1 MTEVLNDKPVREP
14 QEGSRVGAVQ
24 AIIFDLDG
32 TLIDTIGLILKSM
45 RYAVQDVLG
54 EDPSDELLMRN
65 VGAPLV
71 DMMACFD
78 ESRVDE
84 LVDSYRTFNRKVH
97 DDLIREYPG
106 TGEVLDQLT
115 RDGVTM
121 GIVTSKSNGIA
132 RRGLD
137 LFGLGHHFEVLVG
150 YDDVPVHKPDPYPLH
165 YAADLLGVPLEDC
178 AYIGDSPHDM
188 TAAIA
193 GGATAVAALWG
204 AFKEAEVLRPGPEF
218 ALPSIEHLLE
228 WFYGDPE
235 IYRVSRTL

>member
-1 MTEVLNDKPVREP
+1 MSEKSNEQSVRGP
-14 QEGSRVGAVQ
+14 QKGSRIDSVR

-45 RYAVQDVLG
+45 RHAVEDVLG
-54 EDPSDELLMRN
+54 ESPSDELLMRN

-78 ESRVDE
+78 ASRVDE
-84 LVDSYRTFNRKVH
+84 LVDSYRAFNRKVH
-97 DDLIREYPG
+97 DDLIRGYPG
-106 TGEVLDQLT
+106 TGEVLDRLT

-121 GIVTSKSNGIA
+121 GIVTSKTSGIA

-150 YDDVPVHKPDPYPLH
+150 YDDVPLHKPDPYPLH
-165 YAADLLGVPLEDC
+165 HAAGLLGVPLEDC
-178 AYIGDSPHDM
+178 AYVGDSPHDM

-193 GGATAVAALWG
+193 GGAVSVAALWG
-204 AFKEAEVLRPGPEF
+204 AFKEEDVLKPGPEY
-218 ALPSIEHLLE
+218 ALPSIDHLIE

-235 IYRVSRTL
+235 RYRVSKTL